1 MKRLTAAVLA
11 LTIAFT
17 VVLSGCSGK
26 SGDNISSE
34 SSGSENAGS
43 GNAGGN
49 ESVSPSDPGT
59 GPSPTPR
66 PVEGVNYIGVRVETE
81 SNGGHVAMELYMI
94 CNGDVITDC
103 GTSDYTP
110 GFRKEEFVGKTYK
123 IGVRDFIGLIK
134 ADPNLN
140 VVGLGAMIAGEE
152 DYESYREGFDEGKNE
167 HYRQIDVDGAARET
181 EEKFIEIC
189 RMSEEKYKGE
199 WKALVDGEGGGGAPD
214 GGNPGGGAGPSA
226 PAVKTLD
233 ELREQMKSGIT
244 RITLAGDITIDVSKD
259 DIFGIAINCDKHAVT
274 ITGKLD
280 GNAAYKKAGKN
291 TLFEL
296 ENASA
301 VKLTGLSV
309 STKSFTKDNF
319 AKKEVRIVVI
329 HDTNKKNVS
338 WPKDVPGKVNTMNMS
353 PLSDFLSY
361 NITSKG
367 DFMDLTYHGP
377 QSSYAERNKLETAM
391 AKQILTKGK
400 SSVKD
405 DSGHKIDCQIW
416 TKVTVNVGKA
426 KIPKVEPQEIRIMKG
441 GKLTVKGTIAVTGG
455 RLNFTIYGSDCL
467 DIRNLKLTKKHPSP
481 DMVKIRFGT
490 KKLSP
495 NMKLLKAKATKGKI
509 KVTKGTE
516 SVDITIW

>member
-1 MKRLTAAVLA
+1 MKRFTAIVLA
-11 LTIAFT
+11 LSIVFT
-17 VVLSGCSGK
+17 VALSGCSGK
-26 SGDNISSE
+26 AGGSVDSDSSV
-34 SSGSENAGS
+34 S

-49 ESVSPSDPGT
+49 ESVSPQEPDEG
-59 GPSPTPR
+59 PTPAPE
-66 PVEGVNYIGVRVETE
+66 PVEGVNYIGVRVETGH
-81 SNGGHVAMELYMI
+81 NGGNVAMDLYMI
-94 CNGDVITDC
+94 CNGDIITDC

-123 IGVRDFIGLIK
+123 IGIRDFIGLIK
-134 ADPNLN
+134 ADPNLK
-140 VVGLGAMIAGEE
+140 VTDIGAIIAGDE

-167 HYRQIDVDGAARET
+167 HYREITVDGAARET
-181 EEKFIEIC
+181 EEKFIEMC
-189 RMSEEKYKGE
+189 RMSDEKYKGE

-214 GGNPGGGAGPSA
+214 GGNPGGDNHPEQ
-226 PAVKTLD
+226 PPVKTLD
-233 ELREQMKSGIT
+233 ELREQMKSGIN
-244 RITLAGDITIDVSKD
+244 RVTLAGDITIDVSKD
-259 DIFGIAINCDKHAVT
+259 DIFGIAINCNKHAVT

-280 GNAAYKKAGKN
+280 GNAAYKKAGKD

-301 VKLTGLSV
+301 VKLSGLFV

-338 WPKDVPGKVNTMNMS
+338 WPKGVSGNVDTRNMS
-353 PLSDFLSY
+353 PLSAFICY

-377 QSSYAERNKLETAM
+377 SVSYAERNKLETAM

-400 SSVKD
+400 SNIKD
-405 DSGHKIDCQIW
+405 DRGNKIDCQIW

-426 KIPKVEPQEIRIMKG
+426 KIPKVEPQEITIMKG

-455 RLNFTIYGSDCL
+455 RLNFTVKGSDCL
-467 DIRNLKLTKKHPSP
+467 DIRSLKLTKKHPSP
-481 DMVKIRFGT
+481 DMVKIRYNRKAGINT
-490 KKLSP
+490 
-495 NMKLLKAKATKGKI
+495 KLLKAKATKGKL
-509 KVTKGTE
+509 KLKKGTE

>member
-1 MKRLTAAVLA
+1 MKRLTAAMLA
-11 LTIAFT
+11 FSIVFT
-17 VVLSGCSGK
+17 VLLSGCSG
-26 SGDNISSE
+26 
-34 SSGSENAGS
+34 
-43 GNAGGN
+43 NAGGSAADSSSVSGSAGGS
-49 ESVSPSDPGT
+49 ESVSSSEPDEG
-59 GPSPTPR
+59 PTPAPK
-66 PVEGVNYIGVRVETE
+66 PVEGVNYIGVRVETGH
-81 SNGGHVAMELYMI
+81 NGGNVAMDLYMI
-94 CNGDVITDC
+94 CNGDIITDC

-123 IGVRDFIGLIK
+123 IGIRDFIGLIK

-152 DYESYREGFDEGKNE
+152 DYESYRARFDEGKNE
-167 HYRQIDVDGAARET
+167 HYREITVDGAARET
-181 EEKFIEIC
+181 EEKFIEMC
-189 RMSEEKYKGE
+189 RMSDEKYKGE

-214 GGNPGGGAGPSA
+214 GGNPGGDNHPEQ
-226 PAVKTLD
+226 PPVKTLD
-233 ELREQMKSGIT
+233 ELREQVKSGIN
-244 RITLAGDITIDVSKD
+244 RVTLAGDITIDVSKD

-301 VKLTGLSV
+301 VKLSGLSV

-338 WPKDVPGKVNTMNMS
+338 WPKGISTNVDTRNMS
-353 PLSDFLSY
+353 PLSAFICY

-377 QSSYAERNKLETAM
+377 SVSYAERNKLETAM

-405 DSGHKIDCQIW
+405 DSGHKIDCVIW

-426 KIPKVEPQEIRIMKG
+426 KIPNVEPQEIKIMKG

-467 DIRNLKLTKKHPSP
+467 DIMNLKLTKKHPSP
-481 DMVKIRFGT
+481 DMVKIRLG
-490 KKLSP
+490 KNVKP
-495 NMKLLKAKATKGKI
+495 NMKLLKPKATKGKV
-509 KVTKGTE
+509 KVAKGSG

>member
-1 MKRLTAAVLA
+1 MKKITAAMLA
-11 LTIAFT
+11 LSITFT
-17 VVLSGCSGK
+17 VLLSGCSGK
-26 SGDNISSE
+26 AGDSAADSS
-34 SSGSENAGS
+34 SVS

-49 ESVSPSDPGT
+49 ESVSPQEPNEGPT
-59 GPSPTPR
+59 PSPK
-66 PVEGVNYIGVRVETE
+66 PVEGVNYIGVRVETGH
-81 SNGGHVAMELYMI
+81 NGGIVAMDLYMI
-94 CNGDVITDC
+94 CNGDIITDC
-103 GTSDYTP
+103 GTSEYTP
-110 GFRKEEFVGKTYK
+110 GFRKEEFVGRPYWD
-123 IGVRDFIGLIK
+123 GVRNYIGLIK

-152 DYESYREGFDEGKNE
+152 DYESYRARFDEGKNE

-181 EEKFIEIC
+181 EEKFIEMC
-189 RMSEEKYKGE
+189 RMSDEKYKGE

-214 GGNPGGGAGPSA
+214 GGNPGGDNHPEQ
-226 PAVKTLD
+226 PPVKTLD
-233 ELREQMKSGIT
+233 ELREQMKSGIN
-244 RITLAGDITIDVSKD
+244 RVTLAGDITIDVSKD

-280 GNAAYKKAGKN
+280 GNAAYKKAGKD

-301 VKLTGLSV
+301 VKLSGLSV

-338 WPKDVPGKVNTMNMS
+338 WPKGISGNVDTRNMS
-353 PLSDFLSY
+353 PLSAFICY

-377 QSSYAERNKLETAM
+377 SVSYAERNKLETAM

-400 SSVKD
+400 SRVKD
-405 DSGHKIDCQIW
+405 DSGHKIDCVIW

-426 KIPKVEPQEIRIMKG
+426 KIPNVEPQEIKIMKG

-481 DMVKIRFGT
+481 DMVKIRLG
-490 KKLSP
+490 KNVKP
-495 NMKLLKAKATKGKI
+495 NMKLLKPKATKGKV
-509 KVTKGTE
+509 KVAKGSG

>member
-1 MKRLTAAVLA
+1 MKRLTAAMLA
-11 LTIAFT
+11 FSIAFT
-17 VVLSGCSGK
+17 VLLSGCSGK
-26 SGDNISSE
+26 VGGSVDSDSSV
-34 SSGSENAGS
+34 S
-43 GNAGGN
+43 GNAGGS
-49 ESVSPSDPGT
+49 ESVSPSEPDEGPT
-59 GPSPTPR
+59 PSPK

-189 RMSEEKYKGE
+189 RMSDEKYQGE

-301 VKLTGLSV
+301 VKLSGLSV

-338 WPKDVPGKVNTMNMS
+338 WPKGISGNVDTRNMS
-353 PLSDFLSY
+353 PLSAFICY

-377 QSSYAERNKLETAM
+377 SVSYSERNKLETAM

-405 DSGHKIDCQIW
+405 DSGHKIDCVIW
-416 TKVTVNVGKA
+416 TKVTVNVGNA
-426 KIPKVEPQEIRIMKG
+426 KIPKVEPQEIKIMKG

-481 DMVKIRFGT
+481 DMVKIRLG
-490 KKLSP
+490 KNVKP
-495 NMKLLKAKATKGKI
+495 NMKLLKPKATKGKV
-509 KVTKGTE
+509 KVAKDSG

>member
-1 MKRLTAAVLA
+1 MKRLTAIVLA
-11 LTIAFT
+11 LSIAFT
-17 VVLSGCSGK
+17 VALSGCSGK
-26 SGDNISSE
+26 AGGSVASDSSV
-34 SSGSENAGS
+34 S
-43 GNAGGN
+43 GNAGGS
-49 ESVSPSDPGT
+49 ESVSSSEPDEG
-59 GPSPTPR
+59 PTPAPK
-66 PVEGVNYIGVRVETE
+66 PVEGVNYIGVRVETGH
-81 SNGGHVAMELYMI
+81 NGGNVAMDLYMI
-94 CNGDVITDC
+94 CNGDIITDC

-110 GFRKEEFVGKTYK
+110 GFHKEDFVGKNYK
-123 IGVRDFIGLIK
+123 TGVRDFIGLIK
-134 ADPNLN
+134 ADPNLK
-140 VVGLGAMIAGEE
+140 VTDIGAIIAGDE

-167 HYRQIDVDGAARET
+167 HYREITVDGAIRET
-181 EEKFIEIC
+181 EEKFIEMC
-189 RMSEEKYKGE
+189 RMSDEKYKGE

-214 GGNPGGGAGPSA
+214 GGNPGGENHPEQ
-226 PAVKTLD
+226 PPVKTLD
-233 ELREQMKSGIT
+233 ELREQMKSGIN
-244 RITLAGDITIDVSKD
+244 RVTLAGDITIDVSKD
-259 DIFGIAINCDKHAVT
+259 DIFGITINCDKHAVT

-280 GNAAYKKAGKN
+280 GNAAYKKAGKD

-301 VKLTGLSV
+301 VKLSGLSV

-338 WPKDVPGKVNTMNMS
+338 WPKGVSGNVDTRNMS
-353 PLSDFLSY
+353 PLSAFICY

-377 QSSYAERNKLETAM
+377 SVSYAERNKLETAM

-405 DSGHKIDCQIW
+405 DRGNKIDCQIW

-426 KIPKVEPQEIRIMKG
+426 KIPKVEPQEITIMKG

-455 RLNFTIYGSDCL
+455 RLNFTVKGSDCL
-467 DIRNLKLTKKHPSP
+467 DIRSLKLTKKHPSP
-481 DMVKIRFGT
+481 DMVKIRYNRKAGINT
-490 KKLSP
+490 
-495 NMKLLKAKATKGKI
+495 KLLKAKATKGKL
-509 KVTKGTE
+509 KLKKGTE

>member
-1 MKRLTAAVLA
+1 MKRLTAAMLA
-11 LTIAFT
+11 FSIAFT
-17 VVLSGCSGK
+17 VLLSGCSGK
-26 SGDNISSE
+26 AGGSVASDSSV
-34 SSGSENAGS
+34 S

-49 ESVSPSDPGT
+49 ESVSPQEPDEG
-59 GPSPTPR
+59 PTPAPK
-66 PVEGVNYIGVRVETE
+66 PVEGVNYIGVRVETGH
-81 SNGGHVAMELYMI
+81 NGGNVAMDLYMI
-94 CNGDVITDC
+94 CNGDIITDC

-123 IGVRDFIGLIK
+123 IGIRDFIGLIK
-134 ADPNLN
+134 ADPNLK
-140 VVGLGAMIAGEE
+140 VTDIGAIIAGDE

-167 HYRQIDVDGAARET
+167 HYREITVDGAVRET
-181 EEKFIEIC
+181 EEKFIEMC
-189 RMSEEKYKGE
+189 RMSDEKYKGE

-214 GGNPGGGAGPSA
+214 GGNPGGENHPEQ
-226 PAVKTLD
+226 PPVKTLD
-233 ELREQMKSGIT
+233 ELREQMKSGID
-244 RITLAGDITIDVSKD
+244 RITLGGDITIDVSKD
-259 DIFGIAINCDKHAVT
+259 DIFGIAINCEKHAVT

-280 GNAAYKKAGKN
+280 GNAAYKKAGKD

-301 VKLTGLSV
+301 VKLSGLSV

-338 WPKDVPGKVNTMNMS
+338 WPKGISGNVDTRNMS
-353 PLSDFLSY
+353 PLSAFICY

-377 QSSYAERNKLETAM
+377 SVSYAERNKLETAM

-405 DSGHKIDCQIW
+405 DRGNKIDCQIW

-426 KIPKVEPQEIRIMKG
+426 KIPKVEPQEITIMKG

-455 RLNFTIYGSDCL
+455 RLNFTVKGSDCL
-467 DIRNLKLTKKHPSP
+467 DIRSLKLTKKHPSP
-481 DMVKIRFGT
+481 DMVKIRYNRKAGINT
-490 KKLSP
+490 
-495 NMKLLKAKATKGKI
+495 KLLKAKATKGKL
-509 KVTKGTE
+509 KLKKGTE